1 VDDPVARVL
10 AERESLDAGFPGS
23 VALSIV
29 AHLLLVGG
37 AVAAPFVFPSKP
49 AINVMDGFAMPLPR
63 GGGGSTAPPAPPA
76 SAPQP
81 KASEAPP
88 APAPPEVSNV
98 VAKPPKEEPRPGLPE
113 LDTKKTRRK
122 TESPVVP
129 RGPVATATNNAAQS
143 GSVRGA
149 TGASSATPG
158 LEFAPAGVGVPD
170 GTDTGGD
177 WYLAGVQQKIWMIW
191 TQQIKPGFAQP
202 VGVTFTILA
211 DGSIADLRV
220 TQPSGT
226 TMIDFAAQRAVTSA
240 APFGP
245 LPKDYG
251 TNRKTIQA
259 VFKPTS

>member
-1 VDDPVARVL
+1 MYDPVARVL
-10 AERESLDAGFPGS
+10 AERESMDAGFPGS
-23 VALSIV
+23 VVLSLV
-29 AHLLLVGG
+29 GHFLLVAA
-37 AVAAPFVFPSKP
+37 AVAAPFVFPTP
-49 AINVMDGFAMPLPR
+49 PVLHVVEGFAAPLPR
-63 GGGGSTAPPAPPA
+63 GGGGSSAPAAPPTKAPE
-76 SAPQP
+76 P
-81 KASEAPP
+81 KTTEAPP
-88 APAPPEVSNV
+88 EPVAPAVSK

-113 LDTKKTRRK
+113 LDSKKSRRK
-122 TESPVVP
+122 TETPVVP
-129 RGPVATATNNAAQS
+129 RGPTSTADSGGAHA

-158 LEFAPAGVGVPD
+158 LEFAPPGVGVPE
-170 GTDTGGD
+170 GTETGGD

-191 TQQIKPGFAQP
+191 TQQIKPGFTQP

-211 DGSIADLRV
+211 DGTIADLRI
-220 TQPSGT
+220 TQPSGA
-226 TMIDFAAQRAVTSA
+226 TMIDLAAQRAVTSA

>member
-1 VDDPVARVL
+1 VARVL

-23 VALSIV
+23 VALSLV
-29 AHLLLVGG
+29 AHLLLVG
-37 AVAAPFVFPSKP
+37 AALIVPIVFPSGP
-49 AINVMDGFAMPLPR
+49 VLRVMDGFFEPLPR
-63 GGGGSTAPPAPPA
+63 GGGGSSAPPAAPT
-76 SAPQP
+76 SAPQAKP
-81 KASEAPP
+81 TEAPP
-88 APAPPEVSNV
+88 APAAPEISK
-98 VAKPPKEEPRPGLPE
+98 VAKPPKEEPRQGLPE
-113 LDTKKTRRK
+113 LDAKKSRRK
-122 TESPVVP
+122 AESPVP
-129 RGPVATATNNAAQS
+129 RSLTATASNSPTQG

-149 TGASSATPG
+149 TGTSSTTPG
-158 LEFAPAGVGVPD
+158 LEFAPPRVGVPD

-191 TQQIKPGFAQP
+191 TQQIKSGFTQP
-202 VGVTFTILA
+202 VGVSFTILA

-259 VFKPTS
+259 LFKPTS

>member
-1 VDDPVARVL
+1 MARVL
-10 AERESLDAGFPGS
+10 AERESMDAGFPGS
-23 VALSIV
+23 VVLSVV
-29 AHLLLVGG
+29 AHLLLLVG
-37 AVAAPFVFPSKP
+37 AVAAPFVFPTGPVLK
-49 AINVMDGFAMPLPR
+49 VMDGFVVPLPR
-63 GGGGSTAPPAPPA
+63 GGGGSSAPAAPPA

-88 APAPPEVSNV
+88 EPVAPPVSQV
-98 VAKPPKEEPRPGLPE
+98 VKPPKEEPRQGLPE
-113 LDTKKTRRK
+113 LDSKKSRRK
-122 TESPVVP
+122 TEDPVV
-129 RGPVATATNNAAQS
+129 RKGPTSSATASTGPS

-149 TGASSATPG
+149 TGASSTTPG
-158 LEFAPAGVGVPD
+158 LEFAPPGIGVPD

-191 TQQIKPGFAQP
+191 TQQIKAGFTQP
-202 VGVTFTILA
+202 VGVSFTILA
-211 DGSIADLRV
+211 DGTIADLRL
-220 TQPSGT
+220 TQSCGA

-245 LPKDYG
+245 LPKEYG

>member
-1 VDDPVARVL
+1 M
-10 AERESLDAGFPGS
+10 DAGFPGS
-23 VALSIV
+23 VVVSIV

-37 AVAAPFVFPSKP
+37 AMAAPFVFPSGPVLK
-49 AINVMDGFAMPLPR
+49 VMDGFVVALPR
-63 GGGGSTAPPAPPA
+63 GGGGTPAAPAPPA
-76 SAPQP
+76 SAPQA
-81 KASEAPP
+81 KATEAPP
-88 APAPPEVSNV
+88 EPIAPPVSKV
-98 VAKPPKEEPRPGLPE
+98 VKPPREEPRPGLPE
-113 LDTKKTRRK
+113 LDSKKAPRK
-122 TESPVVP
+122 TEAPAP
-129 RGPVATATNNAAQS
+129 RGATTTAGSQAATAGN
-143 GSVRGA
+143 VRGA
-149 TGASSATPG
+149 TGNSSTTPG
-158 LEFAPAGVGVPD
+158 LEFAPPGVGVPD

-191 TQQIKPGFAQP
+191 TQQIKSGFIQP

-220 TQPSGT
+220 TQPSGA

-259 VFKPTS
+259 LFKPTS